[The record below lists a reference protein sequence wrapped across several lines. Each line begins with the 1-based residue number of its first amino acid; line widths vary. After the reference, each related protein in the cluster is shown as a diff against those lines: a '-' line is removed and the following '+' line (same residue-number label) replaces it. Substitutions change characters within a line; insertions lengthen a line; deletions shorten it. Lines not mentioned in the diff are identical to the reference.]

1 MSEKLFVREVDN
13 DEGNRLLRIVRR
25 SSGSVVTWR
34 RAQMVLLSAQ
44 GMDVAQIA
52 KVAFTSPDRVREVI
66 HNFNDDGFDSLYPKY
81 AGGRP
86 PTFTLPQRRKI
97 KKHALSRPQDHGL
110 PFSTWSL
117 SKLAEFLVAEGVV
130 DDISHEGLRVLLRE
144 EGVSF
149 QVIKTWKKSNDPDF
163 EAKKNRVLELYDIA
177 DGKAEPGPDDPTVV
191 FCMDEFGPLN
201 LLPRPGRHWAPVAVK
216 GGGDGGAGSPR
227 RRRRRATYN
236 RNDGVRHLLAAYD
249 LGQDKIYGHIKVTK
263 NRTKFLEFCRYL
275 RSLYPPE
282 VRIAIVLDN
291 FSPHLSTNKDQRV
304 GDWAAANNVEFAYV
318 PTNASWLNR
327 IEAQF
332 QALRYFALDGTD
344 HRSHDEQNSM
354 IRRYIAWRNR
364 NAKDKALREITT
376 RANVA

>member
-1 MSEKLFVREVDN
+1 MREITS

-52 KVAFTSPDRVREVI
+52 QVAFTSADRVREVI
-66 HNFNDDGFDSLYPKY
+66 HNFNDDGFESLYPKY

-86 PTFTLPQRRKI
+86 PTFTLPQRREI
-97 KKHALSRPQDHGL
+97 KKIALARPTDHDL

-117 SKLAEFLVAEGVV
+117 SKLADFLVAEGVV

-144 EGVSF
+144 QGVSF
-149 QVIKTWKKSNDPDF
+149 QVIKTWKQSNDPDF

-177 DGKAEPGPDDPTVV
+177 DGKTEPGPDDPTVV

-201 LLPRPGRHWAPVAVK
+201 LLPRPGRQWAPVAVK

-249 LGQDKIYGHIKVTK
+249 LGKDKIYGHIKTTK

-291 FSPHLSTNKDQRV
+291 FSPHLSTKKDRRV
-304 GDWAAANNVEFAYV
+304 GDWAAANNVELAYV

-344 HRSHDEQNSM
+344 HRTHEEQNSM

-364 NAKDKALREITT
+364 NASDKALREITT

>member
-1 MSEKLFVREVDN
+1 VREGVRVRELDN
-13 DEGNRLLRIVRR
+13 EEGNRLLRIVRR

-44 GMDVAQIA
+44 GMDVARIA
-52 KVAFTSPDRVREVI
+52 EVAFTSPDRVREVL

-86 PTFTLPQRRKI
+86 PTFTLPQRREVKKI
-97 KKHALSRPQDHGL
+97 ALSRPMDHDL

-117 SKLAEFLVAEGVV
+117 SKLAEFLVAQGVV

-149 QVIKTWKKSNDPDF
+149 QVIKTWKQSNDPDF
-163 EAKKNRVLELYDIA
+163 EAKKNRVLELYEIA
-177 DGKAEPGPDDPTVV
+177 DGKAEPADGDPTVV

-201 LLPRPGRHWAPVAVK
+201 LLPRPGKAWAPVAVK
-216 GGGDGGAGSPR
+216 GGAGGKPR

-249 LGQDKIYGHIKVTK
+249 LGADKIYGHIKTTK
-263 NRTKFLEFCRYL
+263 NRVKFLEFCRYL
-275 RSLYPPE
+275 RSLHPPE
-282 VRIAIVLDN
+282 VRVAIVMDN
-291 FSPHLSTNKDQRV
+291 FSPHLSTKKDTRV
-304 GDWAAANNVEFAYV
+304 GDWAAANNVELAYV

-332 QALRYFALDGTD
+332 QALRYFTLDGTD
-344 HRSHDEQNSM
+344 HRSHEEQNRM

-364 NAKDKALREITT
+364 NAHDQTLRELVK

>member
-1 MSEKLFVREVDN
+1 MQGVPVRVRELSN
-13 DEGNRLLRIVRR
+13 QEGNRLLGIVRR

-52 KVAFTSPDRVREVI
+52 EVAFTSPDRVRSVL
-66 HNFNDDGFDSLYPKY
+66 HSFNDDGFDSLYPRY

-86 PTFTLPQRRKI
+86 PTFTLPQRQQVKKI
-97 KKHALSRPQDHGL
+97 ALSRPVDHGL

-117 SKLAEFLVAEGVV
+117 VKLADFLVAEGVV
-130 DDISHEGLRVLLRE
+130 DDISHEGLRTLLRE

-149 QVIKTWKKSNDPDF
+149 QAIKTWKTSNDPDF

-177 DGKAEPGPDDPTVV
+177 DGKVEAGEDDPTVV

-201 LLPRPGRHWAPVAVK
+201 LLPRPGRQWAPVATK
-216 GGGDGGAGSPR
+216 ATRGQRGGPR
-227 RRRRRATYN
+227 RRRRRATYK
-236 RNDGVRHLLAAYD
+236 RPHGVRHLLAAYD
-249 LGQDKIYGHIKVTK
+249 LGKDKIYGHVKKTK

-282 VRIAIVLDN
+282 VRIAIVMDN
-291 FSPHLSTNKDQRV
+291 YSPHLSTKKDTRV
-304 GDWAAANNVEFAYV
+304 GDWAAANNVELAYV

-332 QALRYFALDGTD
+332 QALRYFTLDGTD
-344 HRSHDEQNSM
+344 HQSHDEQNRM

-364 NAKDKALREITT
+364 NAHDKTLRELVK